1 MSDRNDH
8 PSSPQVRVVRAGM
21 QKNIIQKEYKLKV
34 SMLCKLMSTAVND
47 IIDLESEL
55 KKNGSS
61 VVRILLS
68 FKVFMK
74 PNF

>member
-1 MSDRNDH
+1 
-8 PSSPQVRVVRAGM
+8 
-21 QKNIIQKEYKLKV
+21 
-34 SMLCKLMSTAVND
+34 MLCKLMSTAVND

-55 KKNGSS
+55 KKKWFIGCSS
-61 VVRILLS
+61 ILLS

>member
-1 MSDRNDH
+1 
-8 PSSPQVRVVRAGM
+8 
-21 QKNIIQKEYKLKV
+21 
-34 SMLCKLMSTAVND
+34 MLCKLMSTAVND